1 MTMMMM
7 LFFIYLRIIV
17 DAEMPA
23 WMKGEKK
30 VNIKLGIKYVRQMA
44 WKSRKQQEHI
54 TYEGT

>member
-1 MTMMMM
+1 MNDDDDDVFFY
-7 LFFIYLRIIV
+7 LFKDNRRCGK
-17 DAEMPA
+17 E
-23 WMKGEKK
+23 GRKK